1 MVPFSQWSAL
11 FIIGYRGKY
20 CLSICES
27 AAYIHLKVPCGDFDL
42 QQHRAYRAVYLLI
55 GTLLF
60 YLVKTK
66 MGTSGDT
73 LSHHSTD
80 QEGRN
85 ARKKHLVGLLFIS
98 FISDESH

>member
-27 AAYIHLKVPCGDFDL
+27 AAYINLKVPCGDFDL

-80 QEGRN
+80 QEGR
-85 ARKKHLVGLLFIS
+85 S